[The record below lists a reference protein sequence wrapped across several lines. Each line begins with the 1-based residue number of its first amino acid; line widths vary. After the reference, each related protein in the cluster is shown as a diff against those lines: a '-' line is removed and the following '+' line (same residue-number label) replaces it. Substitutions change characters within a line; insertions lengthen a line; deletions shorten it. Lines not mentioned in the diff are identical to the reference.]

1 MFGSIGVPELLVI
14 FAVVLLVFGPGKLP
28 DVGRSIGE
36 AIRGFKKALNE
47 DESPSLEE
55 PRKQPQAEKSSKP
68 SSPET
73 P

>member
-1 MFGSIGVPELLVI
+1 MFGGIGVPELLVI

-47 DESPSLEE
+47 PESTPLEE
-55 PRKQPQAEKSSKP
+55 PQQPSQAEKSSNP
-68 SSPET
+68 DSHRAP
-73 P
+73 